1 MALSTSSSPS
11 VQGCALPEGA
21 SGPILAKSTTNDMT
35 DTQRADLMDGNMD
48 WAASL
53 IHAATEAGDDL
64 NAIALYEEWQD
75 YLTAGEDEV
84 CEVVWVHPDAFL
96 DIA

>member
-1 MALSTSSSPS
+1 
-11 VQGCALPEGA
+11 LPEGA

-35 DTQRADLMDGNMD
+35 DTQRAELMDGNME
-48 WAASL
+48 WADSL
-53 IHAATEAGDDL
+53 INAALEAGDDA
-64 NAIALYEEWQD
+64 NAIAIYEEWQD
-75 YLTAGEDEV
+75 YLQAGEEEV